1 MALVF
6 DYENARIEVTEPQN
20 SVAVQDLINA
30 IRGAEESDAGI
41 VWPKIAD
48 ASGKESLGGDV
59 SVGVTVELLG
69 DWQLH
74 FWEGNYIAKVVG
86 GNLVGGPAGDPIA
99 YSAGVQVLLIQSAA
113 STVVAVGSGVTEGDK
128 TEIASRVWEHAS
140 AVSLAARVLALWRE
154 FWAKKT
160 LQQNSATQY
169 TETLHDESG
178 SPIRTRTL
186 TRSGDT
192 ETRQ

>member
-6 DYENARIEVTEPQN
+6 DFDNALIEVTEPQTA
-20 SVAVQDLINA
+20 VAVQDLIHA
-30 IRGAEESDAGI
+30 IRDAEESDAGI
-41 VWPKIAD
+41 VWPQIAR

-59 SVGVTVELLG
+59 SVGITVELLG

-74 FWEGNYIAKVVG
+74 FWEGNYIAKVAG

-128 TEIASRVWEHAS
+128 TEIVARVWEHAS

-160 LQQNSATQY
+160 LHKDSDTQY
-169 TETLHDESG
+169 TEVLHDEG
-178 SPIRTRTL
+178 GTPIRTRTL